1 MLYRYIY
8 CEKANITVDT
18 AFPLMY
24 AAKKYLLTGLVK
36 KCRTVL
42 EKELS
47 VDTVCTMLEQSL
59 SFQEDELKKKSL
71 TFISKCAPRVLNTE
85 EFLCLSYDAL
95 EEIVGLDAL
104 AVTSERQVYENC
116 VKWARHQLLE
126 LGNDSPSDEEIR
138 EKLGNILYKI
148 RFPTMTRKDFADL
161 TAGSTILTAEEQRDV
176 YVNMTGVRLETL
188 KFVAERRQMVE
199 MDQNVI
205 SRFDSVG
212 NGHWSCG
219 GATDAI
225 SFETSVD
232 IYLTGIGLYGGNT
245 ASTHGVTLKVLSA
258 NKCLSTVETKMTS
271 NGSQKP
277 IKIELKNSV
286 HIHANNKYTV
296 AATIK
301 GPQTWCGENGKTV
314 HYFPDS
320 GRVVSVWYVWQL
332 LKRE

>member
-1 MLYRYIY
+1 
-8 CEKANITVDT
+8 
-18 AFPLMY
+18 MY

-59 SFQEDELKKKSL
+59 SLQEDELKKKSL

-95 EEIVGLDAL
+95 KEIVGLDAL

-148 RFPTMTRKDFADL
+148 RFPTMTQKDFADL

-176 YVNMTGVRLETL
+176 YVNMANGMRLETM
-188 KFVAERRQMVE
+188 KFVAQRRQMMEQTV
-199 MDQNVI
+199 
-205 SRFDSVG
+205 SRFGSRPIDWNYRGST
-212 NGHWSCG
+212 N
-219 GATDAI
+219 AI
-225 SFETSVD
+225 YFETSVD
-232 IYLTGIGLYGGNT
+232 MYLTGVGLYGGRA
-245 ASTHGVTLKVLSA
+245 ASNHDVTLKVLSA
-258 NKCLSTVETKMTS
+258 NKCLSTVKTKMTS
-271 NGSQKP
+271 NGSQNP

-286 HIHANNKYTV
+286 HIHANNRYTV
-296 AATIK
+296 VATIE
-301 GPQTWCGENGKTV
+301 GPQTWYGHGGISARD
-314 HYFPDS
+314 FPES
-320 GRVVSVWYVWQL
+320 GRIVFGEADMYDSYSDVNRGQIPQL
-332 LKRE
+332 FYLLA